1 MREDIKLNE
10 ERYMLRKAAVSA
22 AVEEMEIL

>member
-1 MREDIKLNE
+1 MREDIKLDE
-10 ERYMLRKAAVSA
+10 ERYMLRRTAVSA

>member
-1 MREDIKLNE
+1 MREDIKLDG
-10 ERYMLRKAAVSA
+10 ERYMLRRTAVSA